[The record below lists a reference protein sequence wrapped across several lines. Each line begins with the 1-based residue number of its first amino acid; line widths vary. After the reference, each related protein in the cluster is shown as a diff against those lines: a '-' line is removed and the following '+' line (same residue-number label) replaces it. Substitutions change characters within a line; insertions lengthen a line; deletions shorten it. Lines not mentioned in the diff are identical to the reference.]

1 MDGKDKI
8 SVIIPCYNVQ
18 KYIMRCFDSIYSQT
32 YGFENLEVI
41 LIDDLSTDNTWS
53 ILESLQRKY
62 PKNVI
67 SLKIQKKESVVA
79 HVTWEWISV
88 PANISRLW
96 MRMTM

>member
-1 MDGKDKI
+1 MNGKDKI

-53 ILESLQRKY
+53 I
-62 PKNVI
+62 
-67 SLKIQKKESVVA
+67 SVSYTHLTLPTTERV
-79 HVTWEWISV
+79 
-88 PANISRLW
+88 
-96 MRMTM
+96 

>member
-1 MDGKDKI
+1 MNGKDKI

-53 ILESLQRKY
+53 IDVYKRQLLYRQFFDRR
-62 PKNVI
+62 PWPRHG
-67 SLKIQKKESVVA
+67 LLPLPQIQTCNYSY
-79 HVTWEWISV
+79 
-88 PANISRLW
+88 SR
-96 MRMTM
+96 